1 MVVGGFVPTPPKRVR
16 FGAFELDERSGEL
29 RRDGL
34 TIRLAEQPFTIL
46 RSLLEKPGQVVTREE
61 LRHRLWSADTFVDFE
76 QSLNAAVK
84 RLREALGDSSDHPR
98 YVETLPRRG
107 YRLLV
112 SIDRVEQQPAKQ
124 TALGKEQS
132 ADRNWQTWAVYV
144 LTALLF
150 AGLILAALHLGQ
162 GRKTISLAVL
172 PCVNLNREQSG
183 NGLCEGLSEALVTE
197 LGQLHGVRVISR
209 QSVERYRNTTKPIP
223 KIAGELGVYAI
234 LEIAALEAEDKVR
247 ISAQLI
253 RARPEDHLWAASFE
267 RDKSDVISLERE
279 VARAIAAEVQRVLLP
294 PPTPANT
301 YAR

>member
-1 MVVGGFVPTPPKRVR
+1 MPTPPKPVR

-132 ADRNWQTWAVYV
+132 VGRNWQTWAVYV
-144 LTALLF
+144 LTALLLF
-150 AGLILAALHLGQ
+150 AGLILAR
-162 GRKTISLAVL
+162 GRWISASRPGHVPETVSLAVL

-183 NGLCEGLSEALVTE
+183 TDLCEGLSEVLVTE
-197 LGQLHGVRVISR
+197 LGQLRGLRVISR
-209 QSVERYRNTTKPIP
+209 QSVLQYRNTAKPIP
-223 KIAGELGVYAI
+223 KIADELGVYAI
-234 LEIAALEAEDKVR
+234 LEVAALETDDKVR

-253 RARPEDHLWAASFE
+253 RAQPEDHLWAASFE
-267 RDKSDVISLERE
+267 YSKANLISIERDA
-279 VARAIAAEVQRVLLP
+279 ARIIAAVVKRVLLDAS
-294 PPTPANT
+294 PTKA
-301 YAR
+301 YVQ